1 MKYLLT
7 VLMVFALIT
16 IGCKKNATESNNTGE
31 IMEHSTVNVKTASEY
46 FNFANNSGSTNETA
60 AHDIVFY
67 AIQWQPAPQAPVIWD
82 PRFKA
87 KDGLSIAV
95 VDAENLD
102 DVTEVPASGEFVTDF
117 STETDI
123 WYYTTEAHVVL
134 SYDYVWVVNTADG
147 RFPAFVV
154 TNYYDE
160 LGESGVFSIE
170 WKYLSD

>member
-31 IMEHSTVNVKTASEY
+31 IMEHSTVNVKTATEY
-46 FNFANNSGSTNETA
+46 FRFANNSGSTNETA
-60 AHDIVFY
+60 THDIVFY
-67 AIQWQPAPQAPVIWD
+67 AIQWVPAPGAPTIWD

-87 KDGLSIAV
+87 KDGISIAV
-95 VDAENLD
+95 LKDTKLE
-102 DVTEVPASGEFVTDF
+102 DVTEVPANGEFVTNY

-123 WYYTTEAHVVL
+123 WYYTTDAHIVL
-134 SYDYVWVVNTADG
+134 SYENVWVVNTADG

-160 LGESGVFSIE
+160 QGESGVFGIE